1 LRSGLYPKEGG
12 EVRYARGHK
21 EEARARLLD
30 AMGRGFRRQGY
41 GVGVN
46 DLAKEAGV
54 TSGALYGHFR
64 SKAEAFREALALGLD
79 GLRAGIEAYRATHGA
94 RWGEAFAAFYLGA
107 AHRRDIAGG
116 CALPSLS
123 AEVGRADEAARGTY
137 EAAMLRV
144 AGTIADG
151 LPSGSEEQRRR
162 AAWEMLAL
170 LAGGTIIARGVLDE
184 AVAEEIASAI
194 RGAVG
199 RVAAS
204 EPLTYEAG
212 VGEPV

>member
-1 LRSGLYPKEGG
+1 M
-12 EVRYARGHK
+12 RYARGHK
-21 EEARARLLD
+21 EEAKARLLD
-30 AMGRGFRRQGY
+30 AMGRRFRRQGY

-79 GLRAGIEAYRATHGA
+79 RLRAGVETYKATHGP
-94 RWGEAFAAFYLGA
+94 RWGEAFAASYLGA
-107 AHRRDIAGG
+107 AHRRDVAGG

-144 AGTIADG
+144 AATIADG

-170 LAGGTIIARGVLDE
+170 LAGGTIIARGMLDE
-184 AVAEEIASAI
+184 AVAEEVASAI
-194 RGAVG
+194 RDAVG

-204 EPLTYEAG
+204 GPQCLEPEID
-212 VGEPV
+212 EPA

>member
-1 LRSGLYPKEGG
+1 
-12 EVRYARGHK
+12 
-21 EEARARLLD
+21 
-30 AMGRGFRRQGY
+30 MGRGFRRQGY

-46 DLAKEAGV
+46 GLAKEAGV

-79 GLRAGIEAYRATHGA
+79 GLRAGVEAYRATHGA
-94 RWGEAFAAFYLGA
+94 RWGEAFAAFYLSA
-107 AHRRDIAGG
+107 AHRRDVAGG

-194 RGAVG
+194 REAVG

-204 EPLTYEAG
+204 EPPSFEAG
-212 VGEPV
+212 IEETA